1 VDEHLGELL
10 AQLCGDLVRTAELRR
25 DLDRR
30 VGRVVDDDVDHVGH
44 TALPEQRAQHVGDRL
59 LLVVR
64 RHDAPDGRAVHAGV
78 LEHRREI
85 VELGDREIRGVEGL
99 LRHGNP
105 YGCAGGAGGAPKGAA
120 RNCGSA
126 ACRPV
131 SKGVLTVYLVSVWT
145 TAY

>member
-1 VDEHLGELL
+1 
-10 AQLCGDLVRTAELRR
+10 
-25 DLDRR
+25 
-30 VGRVVDDDVDHVGH
+30 
-44 TALPEQRAQHVGDRL
+44 
-59 LLVVR
+59 
-64 RHDAPDGRAVHAGV
+64 V